1 MPRAISEMASSQ
13 AMLIRPIRPEDAAGL
28 TEILQ
33 DAPEAA
39 RWRLE
44 DAASQTATA
53 PGVRLVAESGQ
64 EIVGFVMARQVLD
77 EAEIL
82 NIAVKRSHRRC
93 GVGAALLLAALKDAQ
108 AQGAARVF
116 LEVRE
121 SNAAAIAFYRKHGFR
136 QTGRR
141 RGYYRD
147 PDEDA
152 LLFERK
158 LTG

>member
-1 MPRAISEMASSQ
+1 
-13 AMLIRPIRPEDAAGL
+13 MLIRPIRPEDAAAL

-33 DAPEAA
+33 DAPETVS
-39 RWRLE
+39 WRPE
-44 DAASQTATA
+44 DVTNTAATA
-53 PGVRLVAESGQ
+53 SGVLLVAESGR
-64 EIVGFVMARQVLD
+64 EIAGFVMARQVLD
-77 EAEIL
+77 ESEIL

-93 GVGAALLLAALKDAQ
+93 GVGSALLLAALEDAE
-108 AQGAARVF
+108 GHGGTRVF

-121 SNAAAIAFYRKHGFR
+121 SNAAAIALYRKHNFR

-141 RGYYRD
+141 RGYYRN

-158 LTG
+158 LRG